1 MYIPV
6 YCFNFCFHLTIERC
20 ALNLYT
26 HAQYKIKCTIHV
38 MFMLFHK
45 KTVLKIFFCLESDN
59 SEMKHKQLI

>member
-1 MYIPV
+1 MQQENKFYIPV

-45 KTVLKIFFCLESDN
+45 KTVLKIFFVKNLTIQ
-59 SEMKHKQLI
+59 K